1 MTTIEVNDLYISY
14 GEKIA
19 VGGISF
25 TANSGEVLTILGP
38 NGAGKTSTVEA
49 LEGYKK
55 PSKGT
60 IRILGLDPHKDLPKL
75 TPSIGVMLQNGGI
88 YPRMTPIQALNLFHG
103 YYRDPLPVEELIE
116 TMNLKSALKTPY
128 RRLSGGEKQR
138 LSLALAIIGKP
149 KVVFLD
155 EPTAGVD
162 PEGRLAIREVIRN
175 LRSNG
180 ACVLLTTHELDEAQ
194 RLSDRLIILDSGNIV
209 AEGSLAELIGTTQGE
224 DLRFS
229 APSGIDTNELQ
240 KAIGA
245 EISEE
250 RAGEYL
256 IASPA
261 TPQLIAKLTSYM
273 ASKNIT
279 VGDIRAGKAS
289 LEDVFFKLTGKSIP
303 QQTDTADH
311 TSRQSRRRRTR

>member
-1 MTTIEVNDLYISY
+1 MTTIEVNELYISY

-25 TANSGEVLTILGP
+25 EANSGEVLTILGP
-38 NGAGKTSTVEA
+38 NGAGKTSTVES

-60 IRILGLDPHKDLPKL
+60 VKVLGLNPHKDLAKL
-75 TPSIGVMLQNGGI
+75 APSIGVMLQNGGI
-88 YPRMTPIQALNLFHG
+88 YPRMTPLQALRLFHG
-103 YYRDPLPVEELIE
+103 YYHNPMKIDELIDV
-116 TMNLKSALKTPY
+116 MNLNSALKTPY

-194 RLSDRLIILDSGNIV
+194 RLSDRIIIIDNGNVV
-209 AEGSLAELIGTTQGE
+209 AEGTLDQLMGATQGNE
-224 DLRFS
+224 IRFS
-229 APSGIDTNELQ
+229 ATSGLDLEELQ
-240 KAIGA
+240 KVITAP
-245 EISEE
+245 SKEE
-250 RAGEYL
+250 RPGEYL
-256 IASPA
+256 ISAAPSPD
-261 TPQLIAKLTSYM
+261 LLAKLTTYM
-273 ASKNIT
+273 ASKNIAI
-279 VGDIRAGKAS
+279 DEIRAGKSS
-289 LEDVFFKLTGKSIP
+289 LEDVFFKLTGKSTPP
-303 QQTDTADH
+303 QSENP
-311 TSRQSRRRRTR
+311 TSKRRRGRR